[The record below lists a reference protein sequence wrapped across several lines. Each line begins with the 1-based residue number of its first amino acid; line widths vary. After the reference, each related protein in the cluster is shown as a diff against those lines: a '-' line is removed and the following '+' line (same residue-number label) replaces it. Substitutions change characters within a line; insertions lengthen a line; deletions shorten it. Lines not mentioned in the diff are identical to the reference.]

1 MIDVKYIREHVD
13 EVRENI
19 RKRRSSV
26 DLDEFLKLEENRLR
40 VLQSIEETRQ
50 KRNDVA
56 GRMKQDG
63 DDRDSLIQEG
73 KKLKERIQ
81 ILEADFEE
89 IKTDWEG
96 MLHRIP
102 NLTHKDVPE
111 GDSDNDNVELKQ
123 SGETPSFDFE
133 PKDHM
138 ALASSRGLIDFERG
152 SKVTGAKFYFLKNQL
167 AILEQSILRYA
178 IDFAM
183 GEGFEFL
190 KTPDLAKE
198 EILVAKGFMPRGP
211 EDQVYFI
218 EGNDLA
224 LIGTSEIT
232 VLGYHSGEVLPAES
246 LPKKYCAFSH
256 CFRTEAGS
264 YGKESS
270 GLYRVHQFSKVEMFA
285 FCAPDQSEGIHA
297 EFLRLQEA
305 FWQSLG
311 IPYRVVD
318 CVTGDLG
325 GSDFRR
331 YDIEAWMPGR
341 NEMQGGWGEVTSTSN
356 CTDYQSRGLDIKY
369 LSKENERGFMH
380 TLNGTVV
387 ATPRALIPVL
397 ENFQRADGSIVIPEV
412 LRKYTGFD
420 EITA

>member
-1 MIDVKYIREHVD
+1 MLDIKYIREHQN
-13 EVRENI
+13 ETRENI
-19 RKRRSSV
+19 KKRRSNV
-26 DLDEFLKLEENRLR
+26 DLDALLKLEDDRLA
-40 VLQSIEETRQ
+40 VLKSIEDTRR
-50 KRNDVA
+50 KRNEIAD
-56 GRMKQDG
+56 RMKKQP
-63 DDRDSLIQEG
+63 DDRTALIEEG
-73 KKLKERIQ
+73 RALKDRLAT
-81 ILEADFEE
+81 LEADYEE
-89 IKTDWEG
+89 IKTEWEG
-96 MLHRIP
+96 LLHRIP
-102 NLTHKDVPE
+102 NLTHEDVPE
-111 GDSDNDNVELKQ
+111 GDTDAENVELKQ
-123 SGETPSFDFE
+123 SGERPEFDFE

-138 ALASSRGLIDFERG
+138 ELATAHGLLDFERAA
-152 SKVTGAKFYFLKNQL
+152 KVTGSKFYFLKNQL
-167 AILEQSILRYA
+167 ALLEQAMIRYA
-178 IDFAM
+178 IDFAI

-232 VLGYHSGEVLPAES
+232 VLGYHADELLPAES

-256 CFRTEAGS
+256 CYRTEAGS

-270 GLYRVHQFSKVEMFA
+270 GLYRVHQFAKVEMFA
-285 FCAPDQSEGIHA
+285 FTTPEQSEAMHA
-297 EFLRLQEA
+297 ELLRIQEA

-311 IPYRVVD
+311 VPYRVVD

-325 GSDFRR
+325 GSDYRR

-341 NEMQGGWGEVTSTSN
+341 NDKGGAWGEVTSTSN
-356 CTDYQSRGLDIKY
+356 CIDYQSRGLNIKY
-369 LSKENERGFMH
+369 ESKENEKGLVH

-387 ATPRALIPVL
+387 ATPRALIPIL
-397 ENFQRADGSIVIPEV
+397 ENFQQKDGSVIIPDV

-420 EITA
+420 RIGS

>member
-1 MIDVKYIREHVD
+1 MIDVKYIREHAD

-26 DLDEFLKLEENRLR
+26 DLDAFLKLEEKRLR
-40 VLQSIEETRQ
+40 VLQMIEEARQ
-50 KRNDVA
+50 RRNDIA
-56 GRMKQDG
+56 GRMKEGG
-63 DDRDSLIQEG
+63 DDREALIKEG
-73 KKLKERIQ
+73 KALKEKLQ
-81 ILEADFEE
+81 MLEADFEE

-102 NLTHKDVPE
+102 NVTHADVPE
-111 GDSDNDNVELKQ
+111 GVSDADNVELKT
-123 SGETPSFDFE
+123 SGEIPTFDFV

-138 ALASSRGLIDFERG
+138 TLAAPLGLIDFERG

-167 AILEQSILRYA
+167 AILEQSVLRYA

-211 EDQVYFI
+211 EDQVYFV

-285 FCAPDQSEGIHA
+285 FTAPDQSEGMHA
-297 EFLRLQEA
+297 EFLRIQEA
-305 FWQSLG
+305 FWESLG

-325 GSDFRR
+325 GSDYRR

-341 NEMQGGWGEVTSTSN
+341 NEMKGGWGEVTSTSN

-369 LSKENERGFMH
+369 QSKENERGLVH

-387 ATPRALIPVL
+387 ATPRALIPIL
-397 ENFQRADGSIVIPEV
+397 ENFQRADGSVIIPEV
-412 LRKYTGFD
+412 LRPYTKFD
-420 EITA
+420 DISS